1 MNASGM
7 RTLALGLITA
17 SAFFFAGACVQIGD
31 GIIDDNNDGIVSDNE
46 VMVVFRNLTTEQ
58 AVDVEFHATD
68 ESLTALPADL
78 FVDDFLITSGIGLA
92 GTGILAPRAA
102 DFIELPCIDD
112 TVIGTAGGSFLD
124 NATGDETGRGV
135 ARWLEAAPLGLC
147 GSIVTF
153 TFTEDGG
160 DFTAIVEITR

>member
-7 RTLALGLITA
+7 RTLALGFTTA

-31 GIIDDNNDGIVSDNE
+31 GIIDDNNDGVVSDNE
-46 VMVVFRNLTTEQ
+46 VMVVIRNRTADQ
-58 AVDVEFHATD
+58 AVDVEIHATD
-68 ESLTALPADL
+68 ESLAVLPTDL

-102 DFIELPCIDD
+102 DFIELPCNDD
-112 TVIGTAGGSFLD
+112 TVIGTAGGAFLD

-153 TFTEDGG
+153 SFDEDGG
-160 DFTAIVEITR
+160 DFVTLVEISR